1 MIFFVGTAFLC
12 SVLIAPIRNENG
24 TIMMYIV
31 NLEDVTSS
39 PDLVDVNMG
48 KYVDFYKSFS
58 IVFRILVSFST
69 KL

>member
-1 MIFFVGTAFLC
+1 VIFFVGTAFLC

>member
-1 MIFFVGTAFLC
+1 
-12 SVLIAPIRNENG
+12 
-24 TIMMYIV
+24 MMYIV